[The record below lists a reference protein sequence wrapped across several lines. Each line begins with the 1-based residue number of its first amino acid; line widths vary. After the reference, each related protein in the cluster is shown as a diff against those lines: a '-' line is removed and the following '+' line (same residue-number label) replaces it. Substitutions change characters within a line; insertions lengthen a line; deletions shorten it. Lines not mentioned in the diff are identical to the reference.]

1 MKQCSLC
8 HEIKDLTDFH
18 RRAKAADG
26 RQSRCKA
33 CVKQFDAERYG
44 RDHEHMN
51 RVRREHHH
59 ANREAE
65 CERMRGWYAN
75 NRESEQARARQYYA
89 DNREER
95 LAYVKEYRAAK
106 KSEGS

>member
-8 HEIKDLTDFH
+8 HETKDLTDFH

-33 CVKQFDAERYG
+33 CVKQFDAERYA
-44 RDHEHMN
+44 RDHERMN
-51 RVRREHHH
+51 QVRMNYHE
-59 ANREAE
+59 ANRDAE
-65 CERMRGWYAN
+65 NARMRGWYLD
-75 NRESEQARARQYYA
+75 NRESEQARARQYYE
-89 DNREER
+89 DHREER
-95 LAYVKEYRAAK
+95 IAYVREYRAAK